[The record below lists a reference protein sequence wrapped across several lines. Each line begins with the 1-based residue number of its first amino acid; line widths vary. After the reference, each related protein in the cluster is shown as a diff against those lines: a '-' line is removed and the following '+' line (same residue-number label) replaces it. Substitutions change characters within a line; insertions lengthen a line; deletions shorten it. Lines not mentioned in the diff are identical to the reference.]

1 MADEQKGVTLP
12 IIAADE
18 LLLQKLILLGGKR
31 ACQSLRRVRDVL
43 ATDEAGELRK
53 LFGPSQFGEQ
63 GTQSDEAVD
72 IGGSGERR
80 HLGAQAG
87 HPAEEVRIPSQLLEG
102 VHLGVSGA
110 EIAEKVADGP
120 TVVTMA
126 FQAESGAE
134 RIDGVVEDGGQRM
147 EERRVSAAV
156 HEESLGRGRTC
167 CATARVYCR

>member
-12 IIAADE
+12 IVAADE
-18 LLLQKLILLGGKR
+18 LLLQKLILLDGER

-43 ATDEAGELRK
+43 ATNQTGEMRK

-80 HLGAQAG
+80 LLGAQAG

-110 EIAEKVADGP
+110 EIAEEVTHGP

-126 FQAESGAE
+126 FGAERRAE
-134 RIDGVVEDGGQRM
+134 RIDGAVEDGGQRM
-147 EERRVSAAV
+147 QERGMPDAIHA
-156 HEESLGRGRTC
+156 E
-167 CATARVYCR
+167 